1 MGSLVSESA
10 PENLRFSLRHRY
22 ARFDT
27 FDLSSSEAGG
37 SALVLGTRN
46 ALRSDG
52 ALEIRDG
59 GGCRWPSLV
68 GSSSHDWV

>member
-1 MGSLVSESA
+1 MGSLLSGSA
-10 PENLRFSLRHRY
+10 GGNLRFSLRHRY

-37 SALVLGTRN
+37 SPLVLGTRN

-52 ALEIRDG
+52 ALEISDG
-59 GGCRWPSLV
+59 GGCRWLSLA
-68 GSSSHDWV
+68 GLSSHDWV